1 MSKVIPLF
9 EPTPRPEGRDRETE
23 GDSRA
28 EVAEWERRR
37 LLSAIAELM
46 TERGYACLTVADLT
60 RRAEVPQAAFYE
72 HFADKEEC
80 LMAAYREFTEA
91 VVRAMARRIDVTAT
105 WTEFVEAIL
114 GGYVEVLERDPTAAR
129 AFTVEMDA
137 AGDAARQRRRDA
149 IHMFARLLADRHAE
163 IRAHDPSLAELPSSA
178 YLALALAARES
189 VQDALLD
196 LDGPPL
202 GELVR
207 AIALLF
213 NAAVHGA
220 AANVAAHDGRVES

>member
-9 EPTPRPEGRDRETE
+9 EPPPRPERGTQ

-46 TERGYACLTVADLT
+46 AERGYAGIAVTDLA
-60 RRAEVPQAAFYE
+60 RRAQVSHAAFHE

-80 LMAAYREFTEA
+80 LMAAYREFTDA
-91 VVRAMARRIDVTAT
+91 VVRAMARRIDVSAP

-114 GGYVEVLERDPTAAR
+114 GAYVEVLERDPTAAR

-137 AGDAARQRRRDA
+137 AGDTARQRRRDA

-163 IRAHDPSLAELPSSA
+163 IRAHDPSLAELPSAA

-207 AIALLF
+207 GIALLF
-213 NAAVHGA
+213 NAAVQGA
-220 AANVAAHDGRVES
+220 AANTAGHDG